1 MRWPSSWTRC
11 RRSTRGCTT
20 KSGPSSKPG
29 SNSGTTKPSDGGSHG
44 SRRAK
49 TFFRIDDVVAI
60 HYEVMTDAETEE
72 EQKRLRQERLGPKDR
87 IVDLEKELQLLIDK
101 LRIQTPEFARAIE
114 LLNIKFSILKDENPS
129 R

>member
-1 MRWPSSWTRC
+1 
-11 RRSTRGCTT
+11 
-20 KSGPSSKPG
+20 
-29 SNSGTTKPSDGGSHG
+29 
-44 SRRAK
+44 
-49 TFFRIDDVVAI
+49 
-60 HYEVMTDAETEE
+60 MTDAETEE